1 MYYLIYISTSIEL
14 MGQDDLT
21 SLLAQIR
28 KKNMEMKVTGM
39 LMYSN
44 GTFIQALEGDKKD
57 VDLVYAA
64 IQKDTRHKNLIE
76 IVSGEQET
84 RTFPDW
90 SMAFLTPDP
99 GKMAE
104 LDGYINPLHTE
115 LFKGDKE
122 NTMLNVLKTFADNNN
137 LTHPE

>member
-1 MYYLIYISTSIEL
+1 MYYLIYISTSVKL
-14 MGQDDLT
+14 MGQDDLV
-21 SLLAQIR
+21 SLLAQTR
-28 KKNMEMKVTGM
+28 KKNMELHVTGM

-64 IQKDTRHKNLIE
+64 IQQDTRHKNLIE
-76 IVSGEQET
+76 IISGEQEK

-90 SMAFLTPDP
+90 SMAFLTPTP

-115 LFKGDKE
+115 LFKDDEK

-137 LTHPE
+137 LTL